1 MAEFTQYRYQD
12 YQLTDTS
19 LYAQFVTYW
28 QAGNYQAAL
37 NILANNASLATKDFT
52 AGALNTIGAALTY
65 LQNNYYNNVEDV
77 LAADLAAFNLAI
89 SKFISKSTYISTT
102 QYYVNNFVVYN
113 DLWYM
118 CMADSL
124 GNLPTN
130 TTYWVL
136 IGLQGEQG
144 AAGTGLNLRY
154 AWQSTLQYNQYDVVY
169 YQSVLYVALQAN
181 SNQNP
186 STATTYWQILLSV
199 PTTNI
204 TVTSTAPTSPYTGQI
219 WGQIIT

>member
-118 CMADSL
+118 CITDSL
-124 GNLPTN
+124 GNLPTD

-136 IGLQGEQG
+136 IGLKGEQG
-144 AAGTGLNLRY
+144 AAGTGLNLKY
-154 AWQSTLQYNQYDVVY
+154 TWSAVTQYNQYDVVY
-169 YQSVLYVALQAN
+169 LSGILYVALQA
-181 SNQNP
+181 SLNQNP
-186 STATTYWQILLSV
+186 TTATTYWQVLMTV
-199 PTTNI
+199 PTATI
-204 TVTSTAPTSPYTGQI
+204 TVSNTAPVDPYTGQI
-219 WGQIIT
+219 WAQII

>member
-1 MAEFTQYRYQD
+1 MADFSQYKYQD
-12 YQLTDTS
+12 YQLSDAT
-19 LYAQFVTYW
+19 LYSEFVSYW
-28 QAGNYQAAL
+28 KNGNYQLAL
-37 NILANNASLATKDFT
+37 DILTNNSSLATKSFT
-52 AGALNTIGAALTY
+52 ANALNVISAALTY
-65 LQNNYYNNVEDV
+65 LQNNYYNNVENV

-89 SKFISKSTYISTT
+89 NNFISKATYISTT
-102 QYYVNNFVVYN
+102 QYYVNNFVLYN
-113 DLWYM
+113 NLWYM

-154 AWQSTLQYNQYDVVY
+154 TWQSTLQYNQYDVVY